1 MTYDFHGDWEQ
12 SVGHNSPLFPLN
24 GASAYHKKLTV
35 DFSVGEWHRK
45 GAAKEK
51 LVVGSYRVFNVV
63 YSYLNCSNT
72 KLSPFDSMCRNANV
86 RTNVHAAVE

>member
-51 LVVGSYRVFNVV
+51 LVVGKVALFTIFSEKFLINFN
-63 YSYLNCSNT
+63 LFLFLFTIN
-72 KLSPFDSMCRNANV
+72 
-86 RTNVHAAVE
+86 